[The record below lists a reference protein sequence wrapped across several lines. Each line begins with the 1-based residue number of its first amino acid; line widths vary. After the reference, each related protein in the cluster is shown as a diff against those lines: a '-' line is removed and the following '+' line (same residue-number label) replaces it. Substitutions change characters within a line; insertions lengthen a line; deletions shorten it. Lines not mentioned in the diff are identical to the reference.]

1 MHVMFMITYQ
11 IGEIMSSG
19 LDVYLEKSGAHV
31 SVSHNKPFP
40 VNVNLEKQQEIEHYY
55 VRVNKRGLSWGKQKQ
70 IDDNIQIRYDKTNDK
85 ILGIDLL

>member
-1 MHVMFMITYQ
+1 
-11 IGEIMSSG
+11 MSSG
-19 LDVYLEKSGAHV
+19 LDVYLEKAGAHV

-40 VNVNLEKQQEIEHYY
+40 VNVNNEKQIETETYFL
-55 VRVNKRGLSWGKQKQ
+55 RVNKRGLSWGKQKQ

>member
-1 MHVMFMITYQ
+1 
-11 IGEIMSSG
+11 MSSG
-19 LDVYLEKSGAHV
+19 LDVWLEKAGACV
-31 SVSHNKPFP
+31 SVSHNEPFP
-40 VNVNLEKQQEIEHYY
+40 VNVNLEKQIEIEHYY

>member
-1 MHVMFMITYQ
+1 MLTIIYQ

>member
-1 MHVMFMITYQ
+1 MT
-11 IGEIMSSG
+11 SG
-19 LDVYLEKSGAHV
+19 LDVYLEKGSDYYKRLKWIEDNTRV
-31 SVSHNKPFP
+31 SVSHNEPFP

>member
-1 MHVMFMITYQ
+1 
-11 IGEIMSSG
+11 MSSG

-40 VNVNLEKQQEIEHYY
+40 TTVNNEKQNIETYFL
-55 VRVNKRGLSWGKQKQ
+55 RVNYRGLSWGRMKQ
-70 IDDNIQIRYDKTNDK
+70 IDDNIIIRYDKTNDK

>member
-1 MHVMFMITYQ
+1 
-11 IGEIMSSG
+11 MSSG
-19 LDVYLEKSGAHV
+19 LDVYLENIAQKRAEHSRWLEQNTRI
-31 SVSHNKPFP
+31 SVSHNEPFP
-40 VNVNLEKQQEIEHYY
+40 VNVNLEKQIEIEHYY